1 MAQKIETVAQF
12 MDALKHP
19 LKAEIEQLRQLI
31 LSADTNITETI
42 KWNAP
47 NFCYKGNDRVT
58 FKLFPEDTLQLI
70 FHRGSKVTNITE
82 LSFTDESELLTW
94 ITKDRALLKITDMQ
108 DITAKKPILQKLI
121 LDWMVA
127 TE

>member
-19 LKAEIEQLRQLI
+19 LKAEIEELRQLI
-31 LSADTNITETI
+31 LSADKNITETI

-58 FKLFPEDTLQLI
+58 FKLYPEDSIQLI
-70 FHRGSKVTNITE
+70 FHRGSKVTNVTE
-82 LSFTDESELLTW
+82 LEFTDGTGLLTW
-94 ITKDRALLKITDMQ
+94 ITKDRALLTITDMQ
-108 DITAKKPILQKLI
+108 DLDAKKSVLQKLVR
-121 LDWMVA
+121 DWMTA

>member
-1 MAQKIETVAQF
+1 MVQKIETVAEF

-19 LKAEIEQLRQLI
+19 LKAEVEALRQLI
-31 LSADTNITETI
+31 LSADKNITETI

-58 FKLFPEDTLQLI
+58 FKLYPEDSIQLI
-70 FHRGSKVTNITE
+70 FHRGSKVTNVTE
-82 LSFTDESELLTW
+82 MTFVDESGLLTW
-94 ITKDRALLKITDMQ
+94 ITKDRALLTLSDLN
-108 DITAKKPILQKLI
+108 DITAKQTILQKLI